1 MNQQKPIMKVE
12 ETLRDINRKLDQ
24 MIIDMQYIKSDT
36 KLIKEDIEKKE
47 RIKREQEKYVEVPN
61 NRSWFFGY

>member
-61 NRSWFFGY
+61 NRSWFFG

>member
-1 MNQQKPIMKVE
+1 MKVE

-61 NRSWFFGY
+61 NRSWFFG

>member
-1 MNQQKPIMKVE
+1 MSQQKPIMKVE

-47 RIKREQEKYVEVPN
+47 RIKREQEKYVEVPT
-61 NRSWFFGY
+61 NRGWFF

>member
-1 MNQQKPIMKVE
+1 MSQHKPIMKVE

-47 RIKREQEKYVEVPN
+47 RIKQEQEKYVEVPTS
-61 NRSWFFGY
+61 RGWFF

>member
-1 MNQQKPIMKVE
+1 MSQQKPIMKVE

-36 KLIKEDIEKKE
+36 KLIKEDIDKKE
-47 RIKREQEKYVEVPN
+47 RIKREQEKYVEVPT
-61 NRSWFFGY
+61 NRGWFF

>member
-1 MNQQKPIMKVE
+1 MKVE